1 MDTLIGITKFIADN
15 IFGQPALL
23 IGFIALVGLLL
34 QKKPSS
40 DVISGTVKTV
50 VGFMIL
56 TRGADIVVEALLNF
70 TPILQSAFGMEV
82 SLFDAFA
89 GAGLGALTA
98 NYGGVA
104 ALIMTFGFLL
114 NVLLARFTKFKY
126 IYLTGHLLWWIALVL
141 VAVQLEVNPDAS
153 TLSLV
158 IVGSIIA
165 GLYWT
170 LQPAFTQK
178 YMRQIMGGDELAYG
192 HTSAST
198 AWLSAVLGK
207 FVGKPED
214 STEQIKLPK
223 WLNFFRDVTVATGV
237 TIGLVVIIAALVAGP
252 DNVASGDLNYIIY
265 AILQGFTFAVGI
277 AVLLMG
283 VRMILAEIVPAFRG
297 IAMKIVPGA
306 KPALD
311 CPIIFDTAPTAVLIG
326 FLSAFVVFMICMV
339 VFGALGWAVIVP
351 PMIMLF
357 FPGGACGVFGNL
369 TGGFKGAILG
379 GVILGLFLAIGQA
392 VTTPMLAHTAPAL
405 SQLADPDWY
414 LHIWIFKPLINLFSG
429 LFGG

>member
-1 MDTLIGITKFIADN
+1 MDILIGITQFIADN

-23 IGFIALVGLLL
+23 IGLIALIGLLL
-34 QKKPSS
+34 QGKSSS
-40 DVISGTVKTV
+40 DVISGSVKTV
-50 VGFMIL
+50 VGFLIL
-56 TRGADIVVEALLNF
+56 TKGADIVVDALLKF
-70 TPILQSAFGMEV
+70 TPILQSAFGMEA

-89 GAGLGALTA
+89 GVGLGALTA

-114 NVLLARFTKFKY
+114 NVLIARFTKAKY

-141 VAVQLEVNPDAS
+141 VAVQLEVNPNAS

-158 IVGSIIA
+158 VVGSIIA
-165 GLYWT
+165 GVYWT
-170 LQPAFTQK
+170 LQPAATQK
-178 YMRQIMGGDELAYG
+178 FMRLVTGSDDLAFG

-198 AWLSAVLGK
+198 VWLSAVLGK
-207 FVGKPED
+207 YVGNPED
-214 STEQIKLPK
+214 STENIKLPK
-223 WLNFFRDVTVATGV
+223 WLDFFRDVTVATAV
-237 TIGLVVIIAALVAGP
+237 TIGIVVVIAALVAGP
-252 DNVASGDLNYIIY
+252 ANVDSGALNYIVY
-265 AILQGFTFAVGI
+265 AILQGFVFAVGI

-311 CPIIFDTAPTAVLIG
+311 APIVFDHAPIAVLVG
-326 FLSAFVVFMICMV
+326 FLSAFVVFMVCML
-339 VFGALGWAVIVP
+339 VFGAIGWTVIVP

-357 FPGGACGVFGNL
+357 FPGGACGVFGNA
-369 TGGFKGAILG
+369 TGGLKGAILG
-379 GVILGLFLAIGQA
+379 GVILGLFLAFGQA
-392 VTTPMLAHTAPAL
+392 ITTPMLSNTAPAL
-405 SQLADPDWY
+405 AQLADPDWY
-414 LHIWIFKPLINLFSG
+414 LMVWIFKPLIGLISG

>member
-1 MDTLIGITKFIADN
+1 MDTLIGITQFIADN

-207 FVGKPED
+207 YVGKPEN

-297 IAMKIVPGA
+297 IAMKVVPGA

-326 FLSAFVVFMICMV
+326 FLSAFVVFMVCMV

-379 GVILGLFLAIGQA
+379 GVILGLFLAFGQA
-392 VTTPMLAHTAPAL
+392 LTAPMLQNTAPAL
-405 SQLADPDWY
+405 AQLADPDWY

>member
-1 MDTLIGITKFIADN
+1 MDTLIGITQFIADN

-23 IGFIALVGLLL
+23 IGFIALIGLLL

-50 VGFMIL
+50 VGFLIL

-82 SLFDAFA
+82 SLFDAFG
-89 GAGLGALTA
+89 GAGLGDLTA

-141 VAVQLEVNPDAS
+141 VAVQLEVNPNAS
-153 TLSLV
+153 TASLV

-165 GLYWT
+165 GVYWT

-178 YMRQIMGGDELAYG
+178 YMRQIMGNDELAYG

-207 FVGKPED
+207 FVGNPEN
-214 STEQIKLPK
+214 STEDIKLPK
-223 WLNFFRDVTVATGV
+223 WLDFFRDVTVATGV
-237 TIGLVVIIAALVAGP
+237 TIGVVVIIAALVAGP
-252 DNVASGDLNYIIY
+252 ANVDSGSLNYIIY

-297 IAMKIVPGA
+297 IAMKVVPGA

-311 CPIIFDTAPTAVLIG
+311 APIIFETAPTAVLIG

-369 TGGFKGAILG
+369 TGGYKGAILG
-379 GVILGLFLAIGQA
+379 GVILGLFLAFGQA
-392 VTTPMLAHTAPAL
+392 LTSPMLSNTAPAL
-405 SQLADPDWY
+405 AQLADPDWY
-414 LHIWIFKPLINLFSG
+414 LHIWVFKPLIGLFHG